1 MSSDTDLQLYSYYR
15 SSAAYRVRIT
25 LEIKQLSYKILPIN
39 LLTSEH
45 RQPKYLQT
53 NLQGLVP
60 TMSTPEGTLSQSL
73 AIIEYLE
80 ERYPQP
86 SLLPKTPIDRAQVRS
101 IAHQVAMDI
110 HPLNNP
116 RVTQFLGATIG
127 LNKGQRL
134 HWYHHWIAQGF
145 GALENNLKAL
155 NSNGQYCIGEM
166 VTMADICLIPQVYN
180 ALRFDCPVQ
189 DYPLISAVYSHCSGL
204 ASFIA
209 ASPESQLD
217 CPIKNPAKS
226 GAKT

>member
-1 MSSDTDLQLYSYYR
+1 MSTDTDLQLYSYYR
-15 SSAAYRVRIT
+15 SSAAYRVRIA
-25 LEIKQLSYKILPIN
+25 LEIKQLSYTILPIN

-60 TMSTPEGTLSQSL
+60 TMTTAEGTLTQSL

-134 HWYHHWIAQGF
+134 HWYHHWIARGF
-145 GALENNLKAL
+145 GALEKHLKAL
-155 NSNGQYCIGEM
+155 NSNGQYCLGEM
-166 VTMADICLIPQVYN
+166 VTMADICLIPQVCN
-180 ALRFDCPVQ
+180 ALRFDCPMQ
-189 DYPLISAVYSHCSGL
+189 DYPLISTVYSHCSGL
-204 ASFIA
+204 AGFIA

-217 CPIKNPAKS
+217 CPIINPAKS

>member
-1 MSSDTDLQLYSYYR
+1 MSIDKDLQLYSYYR
-15 SSAAYRVRIT
+15 SSAAYRVRIA
-25 LEIKQLSYKILPIN
+25 LEIKQLSYKTLPIN

-45 RQPKYLQT
+45 RQPRYLQT
-53 NLQGLVP
+53 NHQGLVP
-60 TMSTPEGTLSQSL
+60 TMITAEGTLTQSL

-86 SLLPKTPIDRAQVRS
+86 SLLPETPECRAKVRS

-127 LNKGQRL
+127 LNKAQKL

-145 GALENNLKAL
+145 SALENNLKAL
-155 NSNGQYCIGEM
+155 NSNGQYCIGET

-180 ALRFDCPVQ
+180 ALRFDCPMQ
-189 DYPLISAVYSHCSGL
+189 TYPLINTIYNHCSGL
-204 ASFIA
+204 ADFIA
-209 ASPESQLD
+209 ASPESQPD
-217 CPIKNPAKS
+217 CPAKS
-226 GAKT
+226 S

>member
-1 MSSDTDLQLYSYYR
+1 MSTNTDLQLYSYYR

-134 HWYHHWIAQGF
+134 HWYHHWIARGF
-145 GALENNLKAL
+145 GALEKHLKAL
-155 NSNGQYCIGEM
+155 NSNGQYCLGEM

-180 ALRFDCPVQ
+180 ALRFDCPMQ
-189 DYPLISAVYSHCSGL
+189 DYPLISTVYSHCSGL
-204 ASFIA
+204 AGFIA